1 VFIGCYTRKVQ
12 RGGWLRFPKEWLPFI
27 GDHRTVFIM
36 PDPDKNKSLLLVMS
50 DDFNRELE
58 RMKDKNVPSEARL
71 DYIRERWDCQRA
83 VGVIS
88 LASRELLP
96 EPSRLDNLRRLAMDW
111 WRTTLDLVAE
121 AKRKR

>member
-1 VFIGCYTRKVQ
+1 
-12 RGGWLRFPKEWLPFI
+12 
-27 GDHRTVFIM
+27 M
-36 PDPDKNKSLLLVMS
+36 
-50 DDFNRELE
+50 
-58 RMKDKNVPSEARL
+58 PSEARL

>member
-1 VFIGCYTRKVQ
+1 MFIGCYTRKVQ

-58 RMKDKNVPSEARL
+58 RMKDKNVPSESLETLAKIVVQVKVTADGRMQIPAPL
-71 DYIRERWDCQRA
+71 LAYADIKDTVCFSGNLRT
-83 VGVIS
+83 IS
-88 LASRELLP
+88 LSAC
-96 EPSRLDNLRRLAMDW
+96 
-111 WRTTLDLVAE
+111 VV
-121 AKRKR
+121 